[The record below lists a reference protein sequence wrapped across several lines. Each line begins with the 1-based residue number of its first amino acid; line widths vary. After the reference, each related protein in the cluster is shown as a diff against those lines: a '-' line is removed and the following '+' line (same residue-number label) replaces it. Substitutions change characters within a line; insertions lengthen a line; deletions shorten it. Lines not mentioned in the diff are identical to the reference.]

1 MKKLFS
7 VMLLTLGLAGFVT
20 AQTGNT
26 WISPQPVQDYLYQN
40 EIMSNGEFFDLGDL
54 YQEEDGMVQPTD
66 EASTL
71 GIRSIMLF
79 GESLAAEADLN
90 NVFFGFNETD
100 NTWQAVTRT
109 DAATKATVFPMAM
122 LAQPSVQ
129 TSAGT
134 LSFMEKTMSGFIISA
149 AGGLYFTDE
158 AITGSVLPEITLP
171 DPLADLGDIPI
182 DYAARGFIASVSV
195 SDGHLQGSL
204 PITKMAD
211 MPVGYMAV
219 CQDNLSGLMYLLV
232 QYNLLVN
239 NHTLVYQIKIA
250 DDGRV
255 EYRIGQQANTTG
267 NDEYYTFRI
276 DLKRNA
282 DAISF
287 GGNSS
292 YIVGRI
298 DEDNE
303 KSWWMIN
310 KSQSL
315 QNRRISIYP
324 QGGTI
329 NGTPDYT
336 SIQAAVVL
344 SEKSKEQ
351 LENASSLLVFVNPK
365 TSVSP
370 DFENKAY
377 AVGDEIAIV
386 NNTRET
392 YRVVYNGKPAN
403 LDDISFTVHGLSP
416 NETYYLY
423 AYLCKAKDNS
433 YTYSQEAL
441 VFSDKLKTNPMDT
454 PGDITAGTPVG
465 NTIPLTFDASPFRLL
480 VMKSR
485 VAYTNA
491 PQGVLKA
498 GDTYGE
504 GTVVAIL
511 EKGTTAYN
519 IEMTPGEMTYVQMY
533 AMTDNMESPSYS
545 SNFALLP
552 LYRQADRLPLGYTFG
567 EHDLISNQPD
577 NAMPIL
583 PPGLSTDG
591 TQPDAA
597 FKITYPS
604 HLDHDYYYL
613 ISWKTED
620 KAWPNVIFP
629 AFSGVQTIQATFNVK
644 FYAPGMTAPSAAQP
658 TTTDSVRI
666 EYRLNGG
673 AWQTAR
679 LFAGDGFPEAVE
691 GLYPMTASIT
701 CKVTDVV
708 NLRYSYFSVTGSL
721 HAIASYEFVD
731 ASDCDMPTGLK
742 VLSEKLTDKAVVL
755 TWTDNNNPAAGQ
767 YRVSYQKYV
776 APAPDDD
783 EGGIPYAETDDETE
797 VWETLTVNAPQA
809 TLRNLEPNATYSVKV
824 QAICASD
831 ESFASTPI
839 TVTVPMGMPYVE
851 NMTFAGF
858 DWDTWNYATTPSVTA
873 YKGEPGIEWEEADY
887 MEQPMGDVPESWNA
901 MQCEA
906 SAIYYAEDPDALA
919 VSTAQDQAILTT
931 PNIYIR
937 KYVTPLPKTL
947 TFRVNTYGT
956 VWDEDKYDHVAT
968 NGVDLIDEDLRLYVL
983 ATTDGTFSWNDTVA
997 SFDHNALKAAAVTTA
1012 DENGYA
1018 DRGMDLSVKMDPFEG
1033 VVRIAFYFHNPN
1045 TFDYYA
1051 PENEDASPLFLEI
1064 LGISLNYDGEVP
1076 CFPVEDL
1083 KAADVDVTEATLTWE
1098 GDGEEYGITYYP
1110 ATDKTKAK
1118 TIYLDGAVADLHTI
1132 TLTGLTTTTNYVAEV
1147 VSYCTKG
1154 DRENGS
1160 VMASVVFRTLR
1171 ELYTVT
1177 VNITPEEAGT
1187 VTGNGAYFDGLTVTL
1202 TATANEGYRFVAWKD
1217 GDTELSKET
1226 TYQFDMPAK
1235 NLVYTAEFEQVELF
1249 TVTVTITP
1257 EEAGTVTGDGEYA
1270 EGDEV
1275 TLKAVANADY
1285 KFVAW
1290 LSAADTLSK
1299 EATYT
1304 FEMPGTDMAC
1314 TAVFASTLGTED
1326 LIKAGF
1332 SVSANHGQLII
1343 RNLNGLT
1350 VKDIEVFSLT
1360 GNRLHRFTPN
1370 SREDLTLPV
1379 NAEHALLFVRLNT
1392 EQGMAVYKV
1401 YVH

>member
-26 WISPQPVQDYLYQN
+26 WISPQPVQNYLYQI
-40 EIMSNGEFFDLGDL
+40 EIMSNGEFFDLGGL
-54 YQEEDGMVQPTD
+54 YIEKDGMVQPTD

-79 GESLAAEADLN
+79 GEDLAAEADLN

-122 LAQPSVQ
+122 
-129 TSAGT
+129 SAGT

-219 CQDNLSGLMYLLV
+219 CQDNLSDLMYLLV

-239 NHTLVYQIKIA
+239 NHALVYQIKIA

-255 EYRIGQQANTTG
+255 EYRIGQQATMTG

-287 GGNSS
+287 GGNAS
-292 YIVGRI
+292 YIVDRI

-351 LENASSLLVFVNPK
+351 VENASSLLVFVSPK

-403 LDDISFTVHGLSP
+403 LDDISFTVHGLTP

-423 AYLCKAKDNS
+423 AYLCKAEDNS

-465 NTIPLTFDASPFRLL
+465 NTIPLTFDASPFKLL

-533 AMTDNMESPSYS
+533 AMTDNMETPGYS

-567 EHDLISNQPD
+567 EKDLISGQPN

-591 TQPDAA
+591 TQPDPA

-629 AFSGVQTIQATFNVK
+629 AFSGVQNIQATFNVK

-673 AWQTAR
+673 AWMTAR
-679 LFAGDGFPEAVE
+679 LFAGNGFPEAFE
-691 GLYPMTASIT
+691 GLYPMTALIT

-708 NLRYSYFSVTGSL
+708 NLRYSYFSATGSL
-721 HAIASYEFVD
+721 HAIASYEFAD

-783 EGGIPYAETDDETE
+783 EGGMPLAETDDETE

-809 TLRNLEPNATYSVKV
+809 TLRNLEPNATYNVKV
-824 QAICASD
+824 QAVCSSG

-851 NMTFAGF
+851 NMTF
-858 DWDTWNYATTPSVTA
+858 ATTPSVTA

-919 VSTAQDQAILTT
+919 VSTAQDQALLTT
-931 PNIYIR
+931 SNIYIR

-997 SFDHNALKAAAVTTA
+997 SFDHNALKAAAVTAA

-1018 DRGMDLSVKMDPFEG
+1018 GRGMDLTVKMDPFEG
-1033 VVRIAFYFHNPN
+1033 LVRIAFYFHNPN

-1064 LGISLNYDGEVP
+1064 LGISLKYDGEVP

-1098 GDGEEYGITYYP
+1098 GDGEEYVITYYP
-1110 ATDKTKAK
+1110 ASDKTNAK
-1118 TIYLDGAVADLHTI
+1118 TIYQDGTIADLHTI
-1132 TLTGLTTTTNYVAEV
+1132 TLTGLTTNTNYMAEV

-1160 VMASVVFRTLR
+1160 VPVSVSFRTLR

-1177 VNITPEEAGT
+1177 VNITPEDAGT
-1187 VTGNGAYFDGLTVTL
+1187 VTGDGSYFDGLSVTL

-1217 GDTELSKET
+1217 GETELSKET

-1257 EEAGTVTGDGEYA
+1257 EDAGTVTGDGEYA
-1270 EGDEV
+1270 EGDDV
-1275 TLKAVANADY
+1275 TLQALANTDY

-1290 LSAADTLSK
+1290 LNAADTLST

-1304 FEMPGTDMAC
+1304 FKMPGKDVAY
-1314 TAVFASTLGTED
+1314 TAVFVNNAGIED

-1332 SVSANHGQLII
+1332 SVSADHGQLII

-1350 VKDIEVFSLT
+1350 VKNIEVFSLT

-1379 NAEHALLFVRLNT
+1379 NAEHALLFVRLST
-1392 EQGMAVYKV
+1392 EQGIAVYKV